1 MTRPRASRARA
12 QRAARAAAL
21 ALVAASSVGGC
32 YTSVPVAA
40 PPAPGTTLVLELNDR
55 GRLAL
60 GDSIGPAA
68 ARIQGVV
75 AAASDS
81 SYALRVASVQY
92 LNGQANRWSGEPL
105 TVRADLLSGV
115 RERRYSR
122 PRTWAVIGGAVAIVA
137 AVALS
142 TDLLGVGTI
151 RREVPTPPPKGQ

>member
-1 MTRPRASRARA
+1 MTCARAHRARA
-12 QRAARAAAL
+12 QRAGRAAVL
-21 ALVAASSVGGC
+21 ALVAASSGGGC

-55 GRLAL
+55 GRLVL
-60 GDSIGPAA
+60 GDSIGTAA
-68 ARIQGVV
+68 ARIEGVV

-122 PRTWAVIGGAVAIVA
+122 PRTWAVIGATLAVVA

-142 TDLLGVGTI
+142 TDLVGAGTL
-151 RREVPTPPPKGQ
+151 RREPTPPTPQGQ